1 MAIKSK
7 YKSKYMKTTGKSK
20 KQHKTQIKKQNANK
34 FAGGSFKDFIYR
46 NLGKNKT
53 VRMPLSVQ
61 LFKNV
66 MKKTSSKPKFFSIV
80 YNYRIATEQIDVDN
94 FVNKV
99 ISHQNVMQEPK
110 INIYLG
116 LRYLL
121 IMYDADNINYK
132 QKNGQKR
139 PLLHWA
145 IEIKNHTKTG
155 LSIITYKPPSPVTGI
170 HNYKF
175 QLFLYPE
182 QLQYKTANN
191 DPVDR
196 EKAYTEL
203 YTFINTNKLEIKGL
217 KIMKIKKQGLSAS
230 NQFNRFVRYVQK

>member
-1 MAIKSK
+1 MIITKHKYKYVKDKSK
-7 YKSKYMKTTGKSK
+7 SKSKTHLKFKKSF
-20 KQHKTQIKKQNANK
+20 T
-34 FAGGSFKDFIYR
+34 GGSLKDFIYR

-53 VRMPLSVQ
+53 VRMPYSVQ

-66 MKKTSSKPKFFSIV
+66 MKQKSSKPKFFSII
-80 YNYRIATEQIDVDN
+80 YNYKIATEQIDIDN
-94 FVNKV
+94 FVNKI

-116 LRYLL
+116 FRYLL
-121 IMYDADNINYK
+121 IMYDVDNVNYK

-139 PLLHWA
+139 PLLNWA

-155 LSIITYKPPSPVTGI
+155 LSIITYKPPSPVSGI
-170 HNYKF
+170 HKFKF

-182 QLQYKTANN
+182 QLRYKTDNN
-191 DPVDR
+191 DPIDR
-196 EKAYTEL
+196 EKAYIEI
-203 YTFINTNKLEIKGL
+203 YNFINTNKLEIKGL
-217 KIMKIKKQGLSAS
+217 KIMQIKKQNLSAS